1 MTGGDKDVLLAFD
14 FGFRRLG
21 IATANLQTRT
31 ASPLTTLKT
40 AAGLPWEELDRI
52 VADWAPARFVVGMP
66 TGAGTEQVAR
76 AARKFAAALEARY
89 HRPVET
95 VDETLTSEAA
105 RSEIAAGRR
114 SGFLRRRVSKGA
126 LDRVAA
132 CLIAEAWMSGT

>member
-1 MTGGDKDVLLAFD
+1 LLAFD

-114 SGFLRRRVSKGA
+114 SGFLRRRV
-126 LDRVAA
+126 
-132 CLIAEAWMSGT
+132 